1 MRRNIFCRMLNL
13 QKGEFVLLLCSFIFM
28 FLIFASYGILRPVR
42 DALGLENGSE
52 NLKWLFL
59 ATFVTMILFS
69 LLAMWLSGFVKR
81 KFYIECIFIFF
92 TLNLLCFYVAMRAI
106 PDTSSYFIHLSSVF
120 YVWVSIFSL
129 FIISSA
135 WSLLVDIYS
144 KERSQRLFGIIIAGV
159 SLGGIVGAATVIS
172 LKQYLQTPS
181 FILISMLLLALALVF
196 KHFIISEAFQL
207 LSKSDDSSN
216 PLDTL
221 QEHFNKPIS
230 SKNPFSGFS
239 LIIKSPYLMAFMG
252 FILLLTSVS
261 TFLYLEQS
269 RVIQE
274 LFPKNMEGYKETRAS
289 IFASI
294 DLIVQSVS
302 FFIQF
307 FLTSRIVKF
316 IGLKWLLSSLGV
328 VIAVGFVW
336 LAFVHSTSFSPA
348 SEPYILS
355 ILGMDFNFYPHLLPI
370 AVVMSLR
377 RIGEYALI
385 RPGREMLF
393 VPLDSES
400 KYKVKNFLDTVVYRA
415 GDSLSAQVEGA
426 IAQVSIMGVLFV
438 GAKVSLVWSGLG
450 WYLGKKYETQ
460 KR

>member
-1 MRRNIFCRMLNL
+1 MLRNAFYKMLNL

-59 ATFVTMILFS
+59 ATFVTMIVFS

-81 KFYIECIFIFF
+81 KLYIDCIFVFF

-106 PDTSSYFIHLSSVF
+106 SDTSPYFIHLSSVF
-120 YVWVSIFSL
+120 YVWVSVFSL

-135 WSLLVDIYS
+135 WSLLVDLYS

-159 SLGGIVGAATVIS
+159 SLGGIAGASAVNLLT
-172 LKQYLQTPS
+172 KFNLQIHN

-196 KHFIISEAFQL
+196 KHFIVSATFKL

-216 PLDTL
+216 PLGAL
-221 QEHFNKPIS
+221 RERFSKPIG
-230 SKNPFSGFS
+230 SKNPLAGFS
-239 LIIKSPYLMAFMG
+239 LIIKSPYLMTFMG

-269 RVIQE
+269 RVIEE
-274 LFPKNMEGYKETRAS
+274 LFPKNMEGYKEMRAS

-294 DLIVQSVS
+294 DFIVQSVS
-302 FFIQF
+302 FVIQF
-307 FLTSRIVKF
+307 FLTSRIVKY

-328 VIAVGFVW
+328 VIAFGFVW
-336 LAFVHSTSFSPA
+336 LAFVHSTPFPPA
-348 SEPYILS
+348 EPYILS
-355 ILGMDFNFYPHLLPI
+355 IFGMDFTLYLDFLPI
-370 AVVMSLR
+370 AVVMSIR

-400 KYKVKNFLDTVVYRA
+400 KYKVKNFIDTVVYRA

-426 IAQVSIMGVLFV
+426 IAKVSVVGVLFV
-438 GAKVSLVWSGLG
+438 GAGVSLAWSALG
-450 WYLGKKYETQ
+450 WYLGKRYEKE